1 MLYDVAIIGGGPS
14 GSAAAE
20 ILAKAGHSTILI
32 ERNLA
37 NVKPCGGAIP
47 LGLIEEFDIPDELVE
62 KKLTRMSVRSPKG
75 ETIFMHMPNGYV
87 GMVRRERF
95 DSYLREKAQKAG
107 AELVEALVKKI
118 DRASDRFTIHLFN
131 KEGEELPPVEAS
143 YVIGADG
150 ANSKTAEELGFP
162 PNDLKVIAMQQRF
175 HYCDELKPYEELVEI
190 WFDGEVSPDFYG
202 WIFPKTDHIAIGTG
216 TEEHRRD
223 IKQLQKRF
231 VEKIGIHEKPYLN
244 EAAKIPM
251 KPRRSFTQERA
262 ILVGD
267 AAGLVTPANG
277 EGIFFAM
284 RSGKL
289 GAEAMIQRIRNNTP
303 LSTYEKKFRKLYS
316 PIFFGLQVLQSVYYK
331 SDRLRESFVAICRD
345 KDVQGI
351 TFDSYLYK
359 KMVPAP
365 WSVQMKIMAKN
376 VYHLAKGS

>member
-1 MLYDVAIIGGGPS
+1 MRYDVAVIGGGPS
-14 GSAAAE
+14 GAVAAQE
-20 ILAKAGHSTILI
+20 VAGAGLSTVLI

-47 LGLIEEFDIPDELVE
+47 LGLIEEFRIPDALVE
-62 KKLTRMSVRSPKG
+62 KKLSKMSVRSPKG
-75 ETIFMHMPNGYV
+75 RKISMEMPNGYV

-95 DSYLREKAQKAG
+95 DSYLRDCAKQQG
-107 AELVEALVKKI
+107 AVIVEALVKEIKP
-118 DRASDRFTIHLFN
+118 SGNGFTIHLS
-131 KEGEELPPVEAS
+131 KDLPPVEAA
-143 YVIGADG
+143 YIIGADG
-150 ANSKTAEELGFP
+150 ANSRTAEELGFP
-162 PNDLKVIAMQQRF
+162 PNELKVIAMQQRF
-175 HYCDELKPYEELVEI
+175 HYCDALKPYEDLVEI

-216 TEEHRRD
+216 TEEHRHNL
-223 IKQLQKRF
+223 KQLQRRF
-231 VEKIGIHEKPYLN
+231 VEKIGIKEKPYLD

-251 KPRRSFTQERA
+251 KPRKSFSQDRA

-289 GAEAMIQRIRNNTP
+289 GGQAMIERVRSNRP
-303 LSTYEKKFRKLYS
+303 LSSYEHTFRKLYA

-331 SDRLRESFVAICRD
+331 NDRLRESFVAICDDR
-345 KDVQGI
+345 DVQQI

-365 WSVQMKIMAKN
+365 WGIQMKIFAKN
-376 VYHLAKGS
+376 IYHLIKGN

>member
-1 MLYDVAIIGGGPS
+1 MRYDVAVIGGGPS
-14 GSAAAE
+14 GAVAAAE
-20 ILAKAGHSTILI
+20 LAKAGLSTILI
-32 ERNLA
+32 ERNLS

-47 LGLIEEFDIPDELVE
+47 LGLIEEFSIPSPLVE
-62 KKLTRMSVRSPKG
+62 KKLSKMSVRSPKG
-75 ETIFMHMPNGYV
+75 RTISMRMPNGYV

-95 DSYLREKAQKAG
+95 DSWLRDEAATAG
-107 AELVEALVKKI
+107 ATVTEALVRKI
-118 DRASDRFTIHLFN
+118 DRTSDRFTIHLS
-131 KEGEELPPVEAS
+131 KELPPVEAS
-143 YVIGADG
+143 YIIGADG
-150 ANSKTAEELGFP
+150 ANSKTADELGFP
-162 PNDLKVIAMQQRF
+162 KNDLKVIAMQQRF

-216 TEEHRRD
+216 TEEHRHNIR
-223 IKQLQKRF
+223 QLQQRF
-231 VEKIGIHEKPYLN
+231 VEKIGITEKPYLD

-289 GAEAMIQRIRNNTP
+289 GARAMIDRIRYQKP
-303 LSTYEKKFRKLYS
+303 LSAYEKQFRGLYA
-316 PIFFGLQVLQSVYYK
+316 PIFFGLQVLQSVYYRT
-331 SDRLRESFVAICRD
+331 DRLRESFVAICEDR
-345 KDVQGI
+345 DVQEI

-376 VYHLAKGS
+376 LYHLAKGS

>member
-1 MLYDVAIIGGGPS
+1 MLYDVVVIGGGPS
-14 GSAAAE
+14 GAAAAE
-20 ILAKAGHSTILI
+20 ILARAGHSTILI
-32 ERNLA
+32 ERKLD

-47 LGLIEEFDIPDELVE
+47 LGLIEEFQIPDELVE
-62 KKLTRMSVRSPKG
+62 KKLTRMSVRSPQGK
-75 ETIFMHMPNGYV
+75 TIFMHMPNGYV

-95 DSYLREKAQKAG
+95 DRYLREKAQKAG
-107 AELVEALVKKI
+107 AVLVEALVKKI
-118 DRASDRFTIHLFN
+118 DRSSDRFTIHLS
-131 KEGEELPPVEAS
+131 KDLPPVEAS
-143 YVIGADG
+143 FVIGADG
-150 ANSKTAEELGFP
+150 ANSKTADELGFP

-175 HYCDELKPYEELVEI
+175 HYSEALKPYEELVEI

-216 TEEHRRD
+216 TEEHRHNIR
-223 IKQLQKRF
+223 QLQQRF
-231 VEKIGIHEKPYLN
+231 VEKIGLTEKPYLD

-251 KPRRSFTQERA
+251 KPRRSFSQERA

-289 GAEAMIQRIRNNTP
+289 GALAMIERIRNKTP
-303 LSTYEKKFRKLYS
+303 LSSYEKEFRRLYS

-345 KDVQGI
+345 KHVQEI

-365 WSVQMKIMAKN
+365 WSVQMKIMGKN
-376 VYHLAKGS
+376 IYHLAKGS